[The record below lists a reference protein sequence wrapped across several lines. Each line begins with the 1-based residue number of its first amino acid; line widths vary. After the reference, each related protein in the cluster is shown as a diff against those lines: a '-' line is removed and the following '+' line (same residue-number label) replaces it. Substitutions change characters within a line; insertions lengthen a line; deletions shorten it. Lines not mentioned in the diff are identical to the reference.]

1 MQFCK
6 LISYDT
12 KRVHAVG
19 KLELDPSVLTL
30 MVNWLGNKKS
40 KNYYISSISPG
51 ALFYCFLRLMS
62 LEQSKLFKTYQKT
75 FLISGITLNRC
86 TWWEWKVFPSLCANI
101 ATMKDW
107 LHALH
112 FLLCFHEAIKDALRE
127 FFPNWFENSFIK
139 TYIAFT
145 L

>member
-75 FLISGITLNRC
+75 RHFSFQ
-86 TWWEWKVFPSLCANI
+86 VSLWI
-101 ATMKDW
+101 
-107 LHALH
+107 
-112 FLLCFHEAIKDALRE
+112 DAHGE
-127 FFPNWFENSFIK
+127 NEKFFPAYVQILLPWRIDYMPCILFCVSMKQLKMLSENFFQTGLK
-139 TYIAFT
+139 TVSSRLT
-145 L
+145 